1 MPQTHLRKLAL
12 ASLAFGLGLAS
23 ASALAQDAGST
34 GSSAPDALGGT
45 SLFQTT
51 GGAPG
56 LVSGSTLAPTD
67 TNAPGAQS
75 ASQRR
80 QVDAEALAD
89 LLRGDS
95 SLGLTLGRNPQDF
108 APHFAQPSDQG
119 RRLGQGQLGGSTLT
133 QMNSGAV
140 GGASPAQTGANS
152 ASAPFKGDNGL
163 GLAPG
168 QNQHGFTRQESN
180 NGKSLGHSQL
190 AASDESNGRHLG
202 QLRRSVDATV
212 AGQVASAKSALVA
225 DTIADQVVIARS
237 ALLGAT
243 ITDQDLSTKQEKQQ
257 KQEKQEN
264 ALVTNAI
271 ATAQVDSAATFASVS
286 PANLNDAASVIHV
299 AAADS
304 GRHLGQTQS
313 APSNDLKGE
322 RLGQLRRSGGAD
334 HPGIGGGLPDFAG
347 APSPVP
353 EPASW
358 LLLILGL
365 LALGGRTLMRR
376 GALLR

>member
-12 ASLAFGLGLAS
+12 ASLALGLGLAS
-23 ASALAQDAGST
+23 ASALAQDAGTT

-51 GGAPG
+51 VGAPG
-56 LVSGSTLAPTD
+56 LLGGTALAPAD
-67 TNAPGAQS
+67 PNAPGTQGGT
-75 ASQRR
+75 RR
-80 QVDAEALAD
+80 GQVDAEALAD
-89 LLRGDS
+89 LLRGDNA
-95 SLGLTLGRNPQDF
+95 LGLTLGRNPQDF
-108 APHFAQPSDQG
+108 APHLSQPSDQG
-119 RRLGQGQLGGSTLT
+119 RRLGQALGGSTLT
-133 QMNSGAV
+133 QTNSGAV

-190 AASDESNGRHLG
+190 AAGDESNGRHLG

-225 DTIADQVVIARS
+225 DTIADQVVNARS
-237 ALLGAT
+237 ALVANT
-243 ITDQDLSTKQEKQQ
+243 IADPVIS
-257 KQEKQEN
+257 
-264 ALVTNAI
+264 AGSSSVANAI
-271 ATAQVDSAATFASVS
+271 ATANVASAATVAGTS
-286 PANLNDAASVIHV
+286 PASLSDAASVIQV
-299 AAADS
+299 AASDN
-304 GRHLGQTQS
+304 GRRLGQTQS
-313 APSNDLKGE
+313 APINDLKGE
-322 RLGQLRRSGGAD
+322 GLGQLRRSGGAD

-365 LALGGRTLMRR
+365 LVLGGRTLMRR